1 MFDII
6 VLSSSKMVNHVLD
19 QTLKADSNSFHIIT
33 PFNNTNTE
41 PSVKITVTDKPEL
54 AIENRVVL
62 VITNDCYLPKFWEVQ
77 FLRTLQIDTS
87 QVLVPCFTNS
97 KYQEQQ
103 CPLFETFTNGIYLE
117 KLDWYN
123 RCSKPSIKQIS
134 NCSVDASLFGYT
146 TFVDTPLDERN
157 WNILQSCIIGNGE
170 ILTKDTNT
178 IINLL
183 DLI

>member
-6 VLSSSKMVNHVLD
+6 VLSSAKMVNHVLK
-19 QTLKADSNSFHIIT
+19 QTLKANSNSFHIIT
-33 PFNNTNTE
+33 PFKDTNTD
-41 PSVKITVTDKPEL
+41 PSVKITITNTPEL
-54 AIENRVVL
+54 LIENRIVF

-87 QVLVPCFTNS
+87 QVLVPAITDA
-97 KYQEQQ
+97 KYPEQN

-134 NCSVDASLFGYT
+134 NCSIDASLFGYT

-157 WNILQSCIIGNGE
+157 WNVLQSCIIGNSS
-170 ILTKDTNT
+170 IFTKDTNNF
-178 IINLL
+178 INLL

>member
-19 QTLKADSNSFHIIT
+19 QTLKAASNSFHIIT

-41 PSVKITVTDKPEL
+41 PSVKITVTNDIVS
-54 AIENRVVL
+54 AIENRIVL

-77 FLRTLQIDTS
+77 FLRTLQLDTT
-87 QVLVPCFTNS
+87 QVLVPAITDA
-97 KYQEQQ
+97 KYIEQQ
-103 CPLFETFTNGIYLE
+103 CPLFETFTDGIYLE

-123 RCSKPSIKQIS
+123 RCSKPTIKQIS

-157 WNILQSCIIGNGE
+157 WNVLQSCIIGNSA
-170 ILTKDTNT
+170 ILLKDTNSV
-178 IINLL
+178 INLL

>member
-6 VLSSSKMVNHVLD
+6 VLSSAKMVNHVLA
-19 QTLKADSNSFHIIT
+19 QTLKSSSNSFHIIT
-33 PFNNTNTE
+33 PFDDTNTN
-41 PSVKITVTDKPEL
+41 PSVKITVTETPEL
-54 AIENRVVL
+54 SIENRVVI
-62 VITNDCYLPKFWEVQ
+62 VIVNDCYLPKFWEVQ
-77 FLRTLQIDTS
+77 FLRTLQLATA